1 MLAPRSNYFNC
12 ALLALWLL
20 CLAGCDRDPK
30 VYVERGSKFFDAG
43 KYNDAALQYE
53 KALQKDPQSG
63 EAHYRLALVELRR
76 NRPAQAY
83 QQLMRTVELMPNN
96 TDALFRLGQLALT
109 LYNADPKHPAQLYEQ
124 AGKDADLLLHKQ
136 ADGFEGNLLRGA
148 LDMVDKKPED
158 AVDRLRKALKSK
170 PNDTGVK
177 LGLARAL
184 VEDRQPDAG
193 IELGRQLVQQDK
205 TYGPAYDFLFER
217 YATSGRNEDAESIL
231 KQKVSNNP
239 KQAAFLLEL
248 ARYYVSQRRPADV
261 AGTLRK
267 LTDNHKDF
275 PEGLLIAGDFYG
287 SIGQADLA
295 LPQYEA
301 GLSSATKEKNVYR
314 KRIAAIM
321 AARRNW
327 PEVYV
332 QVLACLKDHPD
343 DQEAKLMR
351 AVAWLD
357 EGKRENI
364 DPAIAEFRAQIA
376 KRPQDFVLHYQ
387 LGNALAEKG
396 DLTAARPEWT
406 AAAQRRDY
414 LLPRYALVQLDLM
427 QGKAQDALRLADEV
441 IAVAPGD
448 ERARLLHVTCQIAA
462 RQYQPAQAELNRLAT
477 DFPQSGQVKY
487 RMALLALAERK
498 FPEAEQILRQLQG
511 SAGPDPQVYSAL
523 AQAYEGE
530 KEPAKAIQA
539 LQDEIKRAPAAAG
552 LRQVLAQVAMSSG
565 KYDVAIEQY
574 KQLAAVAP
582 NSIDLQRALATAYKA
597 QGNATEQIA
606 ILESTVQKDPQQ
618 MAASLDLAHA
628 LLGAGRVDDAKALY
642 HQMLKI
648 QPNNP
653 NALNDLSYLIA
664 ESGENLDEALTL
676 ARRGAQYAT
685 EQSLKT
691 SLSDTLGWIYLK
703 KKMYDSALQAF
714 QNLVNNNPNNM
725 TFRYHLGTT
734 LYQMGN
740 KPKAKAELEA
750 ALVVKPKSEDEPK
763 IRELLARF

>member
-1 MLAPRSNYFNC
+1 MLAPRSNYFNY

-20 CLAGCDRDPK
+20 CMASCDRDPK
-30 VYVERGSKFFDAG
+30 VYVERGNKFFDAG

-53 KALQKDPQSG
+53 KALQKDPKSG

-76 NRPAQAY
+76 NKPSQAY
-83 QQLMRTVELMPNN
+83 QQLLRAVEFMPDN

-124 AGKDADLLLHKQ
+124 AGKEAGLLLHKQ
-136 ADGFEGNLLRGA
+136 PDGFEGNLLRGA
-148 LDMVDKKPED
+148 IDMVDKKPDD
-158 AVDRLRKALKSK
+158 AVDCLRKALESK
-170 PNDTGVK
+170 PNDNGVK

-184 VEDRQPDAG
+184 VEDRQAG
-193 IELGRQLVQQDK
+193 AGLDLGRQLVQQDK
-205 TYGPAYDFLFER
+205 TYGPAYDFLYER
-217 YATSGRNEDAESIL
+217 YATTGRNDDAENIL

-248 ARYYVSQRRPADV
+248 ARYYVVKRKPADV

-267 LTDNHKDF
+267 LTGDRKDF
-275 PEGLLIAGDFYG
+275 PEGSLIAGDFYG

-301 GLSSATKEKNVYR
+301 GLNSTVKEKNVYR
-314 KRIAAIM
+314 KRIAVIM

-327 PEVYV
+327 PEVYAQV
-332 QVLACLKDHPD
+332 QASLKDHPD

-364 DPAIAEFRAQIA
+364 DPAIAELRAQIA
-376 KRPQDFVLHYQ
+376 KRPRDATLHYQ
-387 LGNALAEKG
+387 LGNALAQKG
-396 DLTAARPEWT
+396 DLTGARPEWT

-414 LLPRYALVQLDLM
+414 LLPRYALVQLDLI
-427 QGKAQDALRLADEV
+427 QGKAQDALRIADEV
-441 IAVAPGD
+441 IAAAPGD

-462 RQYQPAQAELNRLAT
+462 GQFQPAHTELNRLAT
-477 DFPQSGQVKY
+477 DFPLSGQVKY
-487 RMALLALAERK
+487 RMAILDLAERK

-539 LQDEIKRAPAAAG
+539 LQDEIKRAPASAG
-552 LRQVLAQVAMSSG
+552 LRQLLAQVAMSSG
-565 KYDVAIEQY
+565 KFDLAIEQY
-574 KQLAAVAP
+574 KQLAAASP
-582 NSIDLQRALATAYKA
+582 NSIDIQRALATAYKE
-597 QGNATEQIA
+597 QGNAAGQIA
-606 ILESTVQKDPQQ
+606 ILKTTVQKDPQQ
-618 MAASLDLAHA
+618 MAVSLDLAHA
-628 LLGAGRVDDAKALY
+628 LLDAGRVDEAQAIY
-642 HQMLKI
+642 RQMLKI
-648 QPNNP
+648 QPTNP
-653 NALNDLSYLIA
+653 NALNDLSYLMA

-685 EQSLKT
+685 EQSLRT

-703 KKMYDSALQAF
+703 KKMYDSALQSF
-714 QNLVNNNPNNM
+714 QNLVNNNPNSM

-750 ALVVKPKSEDEPK
+750 ALAVKPKSDDEPK